1 MKASPLKKNLGTE
14 GIFFRSRNDRGR
26 VSGCREQKSGAVEKK
41 QGGRFDIILAGR
53 FKNVEMFEQISSLDG
68 SNSQPSSF
76 NLDRDML
83 SYDILFSYSMVK
95 QID

>member
-68 SNSQPSSF
+68 GDSLRTSEYF
-76 NLDRDML
+76 DRD
-83 SYDILFSYSMVK
+83 ILPTKISFLTLP
-95 QID
+95 